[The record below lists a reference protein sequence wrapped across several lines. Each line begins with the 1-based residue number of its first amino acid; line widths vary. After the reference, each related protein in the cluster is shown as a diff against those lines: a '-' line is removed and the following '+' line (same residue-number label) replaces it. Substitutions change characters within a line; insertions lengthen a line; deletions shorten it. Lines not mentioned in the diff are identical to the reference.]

1 MPDAYP
7 RSVKVGGALARSA
20 GVGSDASRARVN
32 GRCILYDWFRPRAQ
46 TGEIAYYVWCHVSYI
61 YIYVRLRRVPSACRR
76 SPDGPAD
83 GRSGTRARC
92 TFQGTYTSRARP
104 MDVARPRRLIA
115 LRLRRRGSR
124 EPCGDWCSV
133 FRFPVG
139 RRVLLP
145 TCTPATGTRSGCGV
159 CDARMSDFVS
169 TRTARSVPA
178 NGRIWLYRVCAGRDE
193 VAEGPT

>member
-1 MPDAYP
+1 MIGFV
-7 RSVKVGGALARSA
+7 R
-20 GVGSDASRARVN
+20 
-32 GRCILYDWFRPRAQ
+32 GRRR
-46 TGEIAYYVWCHVSYI
+46 EIAYYVWCHVSYI

-92 TFQGTYTSRARP
+92 TFGYVHITCPSDGRRATETAHCSP
-104 MDVARPRRLIA
+104 SSSARL
-115 LRLRRRGSR
+115 
-124 EPCGDWCSV
+124 PCGDWCSV

>member
-46 TGEIAYYVWCHVSYI
+46 TGDRIFICVVSCELHLHI
-61 YIYVRLRRVPSACRR
+61 RTLAACTVGL
-76 SPDGPAD
+76 SPLA
-83 GRSGTRARC
+83 GRSGRRAVRDASSLHVRVR
-92 TFQGTYTSRARP
+92 THVTSRGPSDGRRATETAHCSPSSSAR
-104 MDVARPRRLIA
+104 L
-115 LRLRRRGSR
+115 
-124 EPCGDWCSV
+124 PCGDWCSV

>member
-1 MPDAYP
+1 MIGFV
-7 RSVKVGGALARSA
+7 R
-20 GVGSDASRARVN
+20 
-32 GRCILYDWFRPRAQ
+32 GRRR
-46 TGEIAYYVWCHVSYI
+46 EIAYYVWCHVSYI

-92 TFQGTYTSRARP
+92 TFGYVHIGHITRPVPDGRRATETAHCSP
-104 MDVARPRRLIA
+104 SSSARL
-115 LRLRRRGSR
+115 
-124 EPCGDWCSV
+124 PCGDWCSV

>member
-46 TGEIAYYVWCHVSYI
+46 TGDRIFICVVSCELHLHI
-61 YIYVRLRRVPSACRR
+61 RRTLAACTVGL
-76 SPDGPAD
+76 SPLA
-83 GRSGTRARC
+83 GRSG
-92 TFQGTYTSRARP
+92 
-104 MDVARPRRLIA
+104 RPRAVRDASSLHVRVRTHHVPVRWTVAATETAHCSPSSSARL
-115 LRLRRRGSR
+115 
-124 EPCGDWCSV
+124 PCGDWCSV

>member
-1 MPDAYP
+1 MIGF
-7 RSVKVGGALARSA
+7 VKVSSA
-20 GVGSDASRARVN
+20 GADGRSRILCVGE
-32 GRCILYDWFRPRAQ
+32 RCR
-46 TGEIAYYVWCHVSYI
+46 HVSYI
-61 YIYVRLRRVPSACRR
+61 YIYVRLRRVTSACRR

-92 TFQGTYTSRARP
+92 TFGYVHIENVPVSP
-104 MDVARPRRLIA
+104 MDGRATVRRLIA

-124 EPCGDWCSV
+124 VDCGDWCSV

-169 TRTARSVPA
+169 TRTARSAPA